1 MVKCLIGLGILAGPY
16 GYASCGFIPATLIII
31 INGALNVL
39 TISMQI
45 RCKEIKGPHIKTY
58 GDLGEACF
66 GYFGRIVY
74 SLTIFLNQVFV
85 CIAYLMFF
93 MEQIG

>member
-1 MVKCLIGLGILAGPY
+1 VKSFIGLGILAGPY
-16 GYASCGFIPATLIII
+16 GYASCGFIPATLLII

-39 TISMQI
+39 TIGFQI
-45 RCKEIKGPHIKTY
+45 RCKEAKGPKIKTY

-66 GYFGRIVY
+66 GHLGRIAF
-74 SLTIFLNQVFV
+74 SLAIFLNQVMC
-85 CIAYLMFF
+85 CIGYLMFF